1 MITCKNCGAQKADEQ
16 ASEQNHV
23 FSQQM
28 QTNSNF
34 VVPLDKTERKNA
46 LFEAIKRNDANAVAA
61 ILNSGYKPNKRIGEV
76 TPLGFAA
83 LFDSA
88 DTAQVLIQH
97 GAAVKGW
104 RSITAWPPNHNPLML
119 AAINNSLHV
128 AKLLIESGAD
138 VNSANING
146 RTAMKIAQLH
156 GHTQMMTLLQSHG
169 AKLYSVRAVLQK
181 IITII
186 GILSPKTA
194 LQASSRT
201 TDVDDTFL
209 RERY

>member
-1 MITCKNCGAQKADEQ
+1 MI
-16 ASEQNHV
+16 
-23 FSQQM
+23 
-28 QTNSNF
+28 
-34 VVPLDKTERKNA
+34 R
-46 LFEAIKRNDANAVAA
+46 R
-61 ILNSGYKPNKRIGEV
+61 
-76 TPLGFAA
+76 
-83 LFDSA
+83 
-88 DTAQVLIQH
+88 

-104 RSITAWPPNHNPLML
+104 ASCTNWTPNHNPLML

-146 RTAMKIAQLH
+146 RTAMKIAQLR
-156 GHTQMMTLLQSHG
+156 GHTQMMSLLQSYG
-169 AKLYSVRAVLQK
+169 AKINSVRAVLQK

-209 RERY
+209 RECY

>member
-1 MITCKNCGAQKADEQ
+1 MITCKNCGTQKADGQ
-16 ASEQNHV
+16 VPEQNHV
-23 FSQQM
+23 LSQQM
-28 QTNSNF
+28 QTNSNIA
-34 VVPLDKTERKNA
+34 VPLDKKERKEA
-46 LFEAIKRNDANAVAA
+46 LFEAIKRNDANAVEA
-61 ILNSGYKPNKRIGEV
+61 ILKSGYKPNKVIGEV
-76 TPLGFAA
+76 TPLGVAA
-83 LFDSA
+83 IFDNA
-88 DTAQVLIQH
+88 DVAQVLIRH

-119 AAINNSLHV
+119 AAINNSLLV

-138 VNSANING
+138 VNSANGNG

-194 LQASSRT
+194 LLASSRT